1 MSQTLNNDQSDS
13 TSTTPADDF
22 RIALAYVTAAPEK
35 LFDASVDT
43 TLWLWEAIQGDFNQ
57 DRSTG
62 QIAFDAAISMVPL
75 VDQICDMRDLI
86 ANCREIQKDGSN
98 TWAWVSLGL
107 TLIGLFPVLGSLV
120 KGVLKIFFLFIRR
133 SGGNAIA
140 KAVDEAMTWV
150 ITLLRKKEVMKYW
163 RKLRW
168 GNVFEELANSV
179 KKIRGQVQ
187 LGPLLQ
193 VFDKSIGLLDDL
205 LGKLKYVPLASA
217 KAKQTLEMVK
227 AVRLSANSHLEKA
240 IKPLQDALDVI
251 IRRLEME
258 NLAQH
263 RGVLNTV
270 NVHFRGGLPE
280 ARAVSLM
287 RKAEPPPAWLSR
299 GEPGEFL
306 PLKPDK
312 KIKIVNEKIAQGYPK
327 IDEDQIK
334 SFANG
339 MEAVV
344 LVGPQRLYRV
354 VSPSG
359 VASAKDWVTEA
370 VFNQIKASTD
380 PKAAWRKHLA
390 VWPDWNGNGQFV
402 VYELKAGET
411 LKVWKGPAAAQ
422 VKPEAADLPDRFL
435 EGGWEQVKFD
445 SSQVRG
451 ASGESIGQAFDSMT
465 YYRVDRAT
473 GRMELDPAMNR
484 SIYNNLSPEERVH
497 YECLRNKINHPAI
510 SGPFDTRWGMTD
522 FDAQLSD
529 VRLGL
534 PALPGQ
540 LTELKK

>member
-1 MSQTLNNDQSDS
+1 MSQEYM
-13 TSTTPADDF
+13 STTPADES
-22 RIALAYVTAAPEK
+22 RTALAYITGAPEK
-35 LFDASVDT
+35 LFDASVDS

-75 VDQICDMRDLI
+75 VDQICDIRDLI
-86 ANCREIQKDGSN
+86 ANCREIQKDQSN
-98 TWAWVSLGL
+98 TWAWVSIGL
-107 TLIGLFPVLGSLV
+107 TLIGMFPVLGSLV

-133 SGGNAIA
+133 SGGNAVA

-150 ITLLRKKEVMKYW
+150 ITLLRKQEVMKYW

-179 KKIRGQVQ
+179 KKVRDQVQ

-193 VFDKSIGLLDDL
+193 AFDNSIALLTDL
-205 LGKLKYVPLASA
+205 LGNLQYVPLVKA
-217 KAKQTLEMVK
+217 KAQETLEMLN
-227 AVRLSANSHLEKA
+227 AVRLLANSHLEKA
-240 IKPLQDALDVI
+240 VKPIQDALDVI

-258 NLAQH
+258 NLVQH
-263 RGVLNTV
+263 RAVLNTM

-280 ARAVSLM
+280 AQAVSLM
-287 RKAEPPPAWLSR
+287 RKAEPPPAWLSK
-299 GEPGEFL
+299 GKPGEFL
-306 PLKPDK
+306 PLKPDDV
-312 KIKIVNEKIAQGYPK
+312 IPVVNTRIAQGYPK
-327 IDEDQIK
+327 IDDDQIK
-334 SFANG
+334 SFALG
-339 MEAVV
+339 MKAVE
-344 LVGPQRLYRV
+344 LIGPQRLYRV

-359 VASAKDWVTEA
+359 VASANDWVTEA
-370 VFNQIKASTD
+370 VFNQIKESTD

-390 VWPDWNGNGQFV
+390 VWPDWNVNGQFV
-402 VYELKAGET
+402 IYELKAGET

-422 VKPEAADLPDRFL
+422 VKPKAAELGDRFL

-445 SSQVRG
+445 SSQVRN
-451 ASGESIGQAFDSMT
+451 ASGESIGKAFDTMT
-465 YYRVDRAT
+465 YYRVDRKT

-484 SIYNNLSPEERVH
+484 PIYNALSPEEKVH
-497 YECLRNKINHPAI
+497 YECLRDKINHPVI

-522 FDAQLSD
+522 FDAQLNN